1 MNRQE
6 WEKRWLLEN
15 VRNKIF
21 LEREYKNKQK
31 QKNEYERKK
40 ELEKRMREYE
50 DDYWRNKLGRP
61 L

>member
-1 MNRQE
+1 MKFE
-6 WEKRWLLEN
+6 KWEILQYLQ
-15 VRNKIF
+15 
-21 LEREYKNKQK
+21 YKQK
-31 QKNEYERKK
+31 QKSEYERKK